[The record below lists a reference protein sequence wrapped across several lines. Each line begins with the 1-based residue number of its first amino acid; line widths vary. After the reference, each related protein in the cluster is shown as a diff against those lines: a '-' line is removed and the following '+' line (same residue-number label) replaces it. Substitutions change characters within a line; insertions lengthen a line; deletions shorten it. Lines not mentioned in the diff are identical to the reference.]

1 MELARDNPET
11 LLYDLLERASLLSR
25 KQPASKSQISALRRR
40 IKKITSEESW
50 QDHWRRTGYTPD
62 YGPIVRGFNQLI
74 EQGQFDEVIELATEM
89 WPLALEQINH
99 SDDEGELSME
109 IGQAMVPVIAA
120 LPKSSMKPAI
130 QILWLMDL
138 ELEDDYGLLPDTD
151 LVYNDQRYVAS
162 VWRDVS
168 TVLENRLNN
177 KRLGKASLSW
187 SERFAYNRE
196 VTQLL
201 FALEKQGD
209 MDAVIRVQIAH
220 IAQTRDYTKLVD
232 DLLKLGRRE
241 EAEQWLV
248 MGYQQIA
255 SQERGTASTLKNRL
269 CDMLMTDGNHHAV
282 AALIADDFFAAPRL
296 DDYKKV
302 EQVCTSLDIW
312 PQVRLVLLG
321 FLEFDK
327 LPDPDFDTDLWPLPM
342 PRLTQLNY
350 NGNIKKKPI
359 TDRLSHY
366 ARMGKKTLM
375 LEIALYEERIS
386 DAVALYQQLP
396 NDLYIDEEF
405 ARKVASD
412 YPDIA
417 ANLYLKWAEQD
428 INKANKEAYQTAG
441 KQLRKMR
448 TVLESHGRLSEWQ
461 QCIAKLQKEHKR
473 KIRLMEVLERLLI
486 PSKKLVD

>member
-1 MELARDNPET
+1 
-11 LLYDLLERASLLSR
+11 
-25 KQPASKSQISALRRR
+25 
-40 IKKITSEESW
+40 
-50 QDHWRRTGYTPD
+50 
-62 YGPIVRGFNQLI
+62 
-74 EQGQFDEVIELATEM
+74 
-89 WPLALEQINH
+89 
-99 SDDEGELSME
+99 
-109 IGQAMVPVIAA
+109 
-120 LPKSSMKPAI
+120 
-130 QILWLMDL
+130 
-138 ELEDDYGLLPDTD
+138 
-151 LVYNDQRYVAS
+151 
-162 VWRDVS
+162 
-168 TVLENRLNN
+168 
-177 KRLGKASLSW
+177 
-187 SERFAYNRE
+187 
-196 VTQLL
+196 
-201 FALEKQGD
+201 